1 MFSDGSSFYVPCVWS
16 HCRQTNQNYLTVSLT
31 RPVSCVPDKFFFLLL
46 LFLINLLEL
55 LSFGELYLFDDE
67 YDNDGSGSGSPG
79 TCDFPFCSGKSV
91 GPVNRCTKL
100 SKCNIPGFNETL
112 LVFVLQN
119 SDPLLEITNKSTIQH
134 NLCSEY

>member
-91 GPVNRCTKL
+91 GPVIDVDSGDCVPNGIKSIGDVVTLVVLVPRVFK
-100 SKCNIPGFNETL
+100 SKCG
-112 LVFVLQN
+112 
-119 SDPLLEITNKSTIQH
+119 
-134 NLCSEY
+134 